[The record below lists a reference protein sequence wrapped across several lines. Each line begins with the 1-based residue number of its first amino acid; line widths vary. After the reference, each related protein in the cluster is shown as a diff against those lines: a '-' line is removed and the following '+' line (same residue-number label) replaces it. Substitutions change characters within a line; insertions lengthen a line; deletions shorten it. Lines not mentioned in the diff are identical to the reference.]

1 MGYCGN
7 CGEKIEKGANFC
19 GKCGAV
25 VEKEQSEH
33 VYDVIAPKN
42 TSARVWK
49 IIIPSLIVGV
59 IVIWGFM
66 QLMSVSDKPCD
77 WCGHSPTVAYKESDG
92 SYSYVCKECR
102 KKMCMVWKKSYTTL

>member
-42 TSARVWK
+42 NSARVWK
-49 IIIPSLIVGV
+49 IIIPKYI
-59 IVIWGFM
+59 
-66 QLMSVSDKPCD
+66 
-77 WCGHSPTVAYKESDG
+77 
-92 SYSYVCKECR
+92 
-102 KKMCMVWKKSYTTL
+102 

>member
-42 TSARVWK
+42 NR
-49 IIIPSLIVGV
+49 IIKVL
-59 IVIWGFM
+59 
-66 QLMSVSDKPCD
+66 
-77 WCGHSPTVAYKESDG
+77 
-92 SYSYVCKECR
+92 
-102 KKMCMVWKKSYTTL
+102 

>member
-42 TSARVWK
+42 NSARVWK

-66 QLMSVSDKPCD
+66 QLMSVSDKAMVLTLMFARNVEKNVH
-77 WCGHSPTVAYKESDG
+77 GVE
-92 SYSYVCKECR
+92 
-102 KKMCMVWKKSYTTL
+102 KKLHDIMRI

>member
-42 TSARVWK
+42 NSARVWK

-77 WCGHSPTVAYKESDG
+77 WCGHSPTVAYNVHGVE
-92 SYSYVCKECR
+92 
-102 KKMCMVWKKSYTTL
+102 KKLHDIMRI

>member
-42 TSARVWK
+42 NSARVWK

-66 QLMSVSDKPCD
+66 QFMYVSD
-77 WCGHSPTVAYKESDG
+77 
-92 SYSYVCKECR
+92 
-102 KKMCMVWKKSYTTL
+102 